1 MLGSMMIYKK
11 LKYILPFKRKHEY
24 YEYTIKSDSSSIST
38 GMDKHII

>member
-1 MLGSMMIYKK
+1 MMIYKNLNIYK
-11 LKYILPFKRKHEY
+11 DEY